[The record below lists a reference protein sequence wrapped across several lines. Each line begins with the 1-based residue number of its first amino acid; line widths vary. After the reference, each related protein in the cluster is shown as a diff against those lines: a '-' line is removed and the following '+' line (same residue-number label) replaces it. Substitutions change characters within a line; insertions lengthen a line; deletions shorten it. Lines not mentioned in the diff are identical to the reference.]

1 MTPAARPTVADVM
14 APPELHVSDHTT
26 IDKALDVLRG
36 AHTDHVLVRDDEGHC
51 AGIVTRDQLTAHR
64 AQPWYTEATRVR
76 DIPHDCS
83 PFARP
88 DMPLS
93 DAQATMRER
102 SLAVWPVVDDEG
114 VAVGVLTL
122 GPATVSNFGN

>member
-1 MTPAARPTVADVM
+1 MTDAARPTVADAM
-14 APPELHVSDHTT
+14 ALPELHVSDHTT
-26 IDKALDVLRG
+26 IDRALAVLHG
-36 AHTDHVLVRDDEGHC
+36 ARTDHVLIRDDEGHC
-51 AGIVTRDQLTAHR
+51 AGIVTRDQLTAHS

-93 DAQATMRER
+93 EAEATMRER
-102 SLAVWPVVDDEG
+102 SLAVWPVVDDDG
-114 VAVGVLTL
+114 VALGVLTL
-122 GPATVSNFGN
+122 GPNPRTAA